1 MTYTAIKSLEEL
13 DNILTDESQDFFITL
28 NGRARSSKSIFKN
41 EDGSYNILN
50 EIDDSEQTLTKEQL
64 FDTSL
69 TNIGD
74 AIIKNSFYKY
84 D

>member
-13 DNILTDESQDFFITL
+13 DNILTDEPQDFFIAL
-28 NGRARSSKSIFKN
+28 NGGARSSKSIFKD

-50 EIDDSEQTLTKEQL
+50 EIDDSEQSLTKEQL
-64 FDTSL
+64 FDTGL

-84 D
+84 S

>member
-13 DNILTDESQDFFITL
+13 DNILTDESQDFFIAL

-84 D
+84 G

>member
-13 DNILTDESQDFFITL
+13 DNILTDESQDFFIAL
-28 NGRARSSKSIFKN
+28 NGRSRSSKSIFKN

-50 EIDDSEQTLTKEQL
+50 EIDDSEQSLTKEQL

-74 AIIKNSFYKY
+74 AIIKNAFYKY
-84 D
+84 G